1 YDQTAYAQ
9 AKEQTFRAQKWL
21 FAFATIITAFTVLG
35 SMIPM
40 FWYNIDKDTRDR
52 MYREL
57 NERRIKIAEK
67 INASENSADDAE
79 QEAQ

>member
-1 YDQTAYAQ
+1 
-9 AKEQTFRAQKWL
+9 
-21 FAFATIITAFTVLG
+21 
-35 SMIPM
+35 MIPM

-79 QEAQ
+79 REAQ